1 MLYFITLVLG
11 AGLLLFGGLAVLMA
25 ITSGLG
31 IPFLVLPLAW
41 YLMWRHNK
49 KLKAQE
55 QFAAE
60 HPELQPENVQGV
72 NGNSTELSPHARG
85 VLAVVLVLGILTY
98 AIVVAF
104 VH

>member
-1 MLYFITLVLG
+1 MLYFITFILG
-11 AGLLLFGGLAVLMA
+11 AGLILFGGVAVLMA

-49 KLKAQE
+49 KIKAQE

-60 HPELQPENVQGV
+60 HPELQPENVRVVSG
-72 NGNSTELSPHARG
+72 NGTELSPHARG
-85 VLAVVLVLGILTY
+85 VLAVVLILGVVAY
-98 AIVVAF
+98 AIVVA